1 MTTARDLRR
10 LRPTRSTLLL
20 GLLAGI
26 LGFALAVQVRS
37 RQESDLFPAARQED
51 LVRILDDLNAREDR
65 LRQDIDQLERTR
77 DGLTG
82 AVGQE
87 AAALA
92 EAQRRAEVLGIL
104 AGTLPAEGPG
114 LRLTIEDPAR
124 SVTAEVLLDTIQELR
139 DAGAEAM
146 MLNEVRIVA
155 ASFVVGVDQRGS
167 AGRDVSV
174 DGVVLSAP
182 YRFVVV
188 GESRTLAEA
197 MGIPGGVVDVVNSL
211 ADARVVVDPRPRVV
225 VTALRALRT
234 PVYARP
240 SQPG

>member
-1 MTTARDLRR
+1 MTTARDLRS
-10 LRPTRSTLLL
+10 LRPSRSTMLL

-37 RQESDLFPAARQED
+37 RQDAAVFPAARQED
-51 LVRILDDLNAREDR
+51 LVRILDDLNSREDR
-65 LRQDIDQLERTR
+65 LRLDIDSLERTR

-82 AVGQE
+82 VVGQE
-87 AAALA
+87 AAALT
-92 EAQRRAEVLGIL
+92 EARRRAEVLGIL
-104 AGTLPAEGPG
+104 AGTLRAEGPG
-114 LRLTIEDPAR
+114 LRLTIADPAG

-146 MLNEVRIVA
+146 MLNDVRIVA
-155 ASFVVGVDQRGS
+155 SSFVVRSGRG
-167 AGRDVSV
+167 VSV
-174 DGVVLSAP
+174 DGTAISAP

-188 GESRTLAEA
+188 GESQTLAEA

-211 ADARVVVDPRPRVV
+211 ADAGVVVDPRPKVV
-225 VTALRALRT
+225 VTALRTLRT

-240 SQPG
+240 SEPG